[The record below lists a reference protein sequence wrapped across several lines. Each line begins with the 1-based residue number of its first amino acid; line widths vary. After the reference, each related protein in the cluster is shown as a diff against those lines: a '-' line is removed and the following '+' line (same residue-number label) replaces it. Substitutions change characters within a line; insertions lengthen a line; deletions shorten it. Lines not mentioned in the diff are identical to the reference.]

1 MGYVKEHNIS
11 IVRRITGGGAVFND
25 EGNFNFSFIRCNA
38 DDGFADFKK
47 FTDPIIAA
55 LKKLGVQAELSGRN
69 DLTIEGKKFS
79 GNAQCKYKD
88 KVLHHGTILF
98 SSNVYELTSAL
109 RVKDIKLNSKGI
121 KSVKSRV
128 VNISDFLKV
137 PMSIEEFREYLFN
150 EVLSNTEN
158 AKVYHIKKEN
168 LLEID
173 SIAEEKYATWQWN
186 FGNNPHFNMERE
198 KRFLGGIVQASMDI
212 HKGKIQDIRI
222 YGDFFS
228 EKDVLQVE
236 NALKGLNYEY
246 KVIYEALKGFNMD
259 EYFKN
264 ISFEN
269 IMDVLI

>member
-1 MGYVKEHNIS
+1 MDYVKEHNIS